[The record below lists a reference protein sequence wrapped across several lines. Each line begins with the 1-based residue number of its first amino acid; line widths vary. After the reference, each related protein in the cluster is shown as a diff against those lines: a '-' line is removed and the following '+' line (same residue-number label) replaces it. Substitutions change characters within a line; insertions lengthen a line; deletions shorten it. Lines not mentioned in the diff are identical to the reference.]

1 MNEAVLGAKESPSAG
16 PMDQIVVPPTGLP
29 STSVQPKVAP
39 PQSCT
44 SMPRCRL
51 YQACIAFG
59 SLALKKM
66 PPIPV
71 TRFMC
76 TSRGKMRRF
85 AWTYSPSLSTAGST
99 THDRMSALPPDPRLR
114 GRPGRVRDGGSWT
127 GTLRGGRRVLETTL
141 LSALGL
147 NDEPPRS
154 VPSRSVAPSP
164 TKPTTV
170 VERRPYHSSGREL

>member
-1 MNEAVLGAKESPSAG
+1 MKEAVLGAKESPSAG
-16 PMDQIVVPPTGLP
+16 PMDQIVVPPTGL
-29 STSVQPKVAP
+29 SSASVQPKAAP

-85 AWTYSPSLSTAGST
+85 AWAYSPSLSTAGST
-99 THDRMSALPPDPRLR
+99 THDRMSALLPDPRLR

-127 GTLRGGRRVLETTL
+127 GTAAWRPPQARRVLETTCPGRFEDSGK
-141 LSALGL
+141 SASDQITLVQID
-147 NDEPPRS
+147 NTDR
-154 VPSRSVAPSP
+154 SP
-164 TKPTTV
+164 T
-170 VERRPYHSSGREL
+170 ERRQDSSP

>member
-1 MNEAVLGAKESPSAG
+1 
-16 PMDQIVVPPTGLP
+16 MDQIVVPPTGLP
-29 STSVQPKVAP
+29 SASVQRKAAP

-76 TSRGKMRRF
+76 TSRGKMSIPNIVSFVHFYFAAYPSTLSRLYMCSLHGRNARSFLGRF
-85 AWTYSPSLSTAGST
+85 GLFDVAIQCLVGPRNVQISSLEVSKCTI
-99 THDRMSALPPDPRLR
+99 
-114 GRPGRVRDGGSWT
+114 
-127 GTLRGGRRVLETTL
+127 E
-141 LSALGL
+141 
-147 NDEPPRS
+147 
-154 VPSRSVAPSP
+154 
-164 TKPTTV
+164 
-170 VERRPYHSSGREL
+170 

>member
-1 MNEAVLGAKESPSAG
+1 MKEAVLGAKESPSAG

-29 STSVQPKVAP
+29 SASVQPKAAP

-71 TRFMC
+71 ARFMC
-76 TSRGKMRRF
+76 TSRGKMRRSRGPILLLYPRPAQRPMTGCLLYCRIRAF
-85 AWTYSPSLSTAGST
+85 EGDLVELETAG
-99 THDRMSALPPDPRLR
+99 HGPGDLPAGGD
-114 GRPGRVRDGGSWT
+114 GPGGG
-127 GTLRGGRRVLETTL
+127 
-141 LSALGL
+141 
-147 NDEPPRS
+147 
-154 VPSRSVAPSP
+154 
-164 TKPTTV
+164 
-170 VERRPYHSSGREL
+170 